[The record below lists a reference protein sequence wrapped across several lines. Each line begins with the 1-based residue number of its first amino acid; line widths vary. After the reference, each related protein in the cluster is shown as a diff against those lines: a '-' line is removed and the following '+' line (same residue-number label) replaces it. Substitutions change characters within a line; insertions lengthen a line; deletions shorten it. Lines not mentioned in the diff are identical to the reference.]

1 MTKVWVRVLKAQYV
15 QASRKC
21 EPILLSYLDN
31 AALIIGIVVLA
42 LILLLATS
50 MYLLYKYRKKKN
62 MKDEDA
68 ELDEGAG
75 QQSTESG
82 ASIDPDAS
90 SVNIPEESNMKQ

>member
-1 MTKVWVRVLKAQYV
+1 
-15 QASRKC
+15 
-21 EPILLSYLDN
+21 
-31 AALIIGIVVLA
+31 
-42 LILLLATS
+42 
-50 MYLLYKYRKKKN
+50 

>member
-1 MTKVWVRVLKAQYV
+1 
-15 QASRKC
+15 
-21 EPILLSYLDN
+21 
-31 AALIIGIVVLA
+31 
-42 LILLLATS
+42 
-50 MYLLYKYRKKKN
+50 

-68 ELDEGAG
+68 ELDEGTG